1 MGQPIVV
8 IETASAV
15 NPGMVRFQTNRALT
29 GMSHERYAAS
39 VEVRGDRPP
48 DELARRMLAHGGVE
62 AIHING
68 SVVTVDLTK
77 GHDTAGLK
85 EIIETLFIHY
95 PATGTD
101 DVADADQPTS
111 DGELAEQAAAAPADS
126 APDPDH
132 EPAQPVSAGEPDSS
146 VASESSPSPAADA
159 GEPTDDAVGEAD
171 ADGATDPGE
180 GADADSSSPGDDPAA
195 DEDPDPPPS

>member
-132 EPAQPVSAGEPDSS
+132 EPAQPVSAGEPADSP
-146 VASESSPSPAADA
+146 AAAAESSPPSAADA
-159 GEPTDDAVGEAD
+159 TDATDAAGY